1 MEYSEL
7 TEKII
12 KCAYT
17 VYNKMG
23 YGFLESVYEK
33 CMLIEL
39 NKAGLNAEAQKS
51 IKVYY
56 DDKNVG
62 EFVADIVIND
72 TIILELKSVSRIIK
86 AHEVQLVNY
95 LVATDKPIG
104 LLLNF
109 GEKRV
114 EVKRK
119 IKEIT
124 KEDRC
129 DHDNKRVVIKNPVD
143 PVNPVEKDEYQ
154 SV

>member
-7 TEKII
+7 TKKII

-23 YGFLESVYEK
+23 FGFLESVYEK

-39 NKAGLNAEAQKS
+39 NKAGLLTESQKPL
-51 IKVYY
+51 KVYY
-56 DDKNVG
+56 DDKIVG
-62 EFVADIVIND
+62 EFIADIIVND
-72 TIILELKSVSRIIK
+72 TIILELKSVSRLVK

-95 LVATDKPIG
+95 LVATGKPIG

-109 GEKRV
+109 GERRV

-119 IKEIT
+119 VKEL
-124 KEDRC
+124 K
-129 DHDNKRVVIKNPVD
+129 NKIGRDVQDILKLENQVNL
-143 PVNPVEKDEYQ
+143 VNPVEIREE
-154 SV
+154 